1 MKKFTFSLK
10 SVGIVRQARELRLR
24 EAFSVALR
32 AVVEA
37 EQALARIR
45 REQAEF
51 ERGMIAERVR
61 AFRPADQVA
70 FLHAHQILLVR
81 ERGAVADVERTVV
94 ERELRRTE
102 WLGSR
107 RDLRLIEKLEQTAR
121 QEYRIEEDRETQRML
136 DDRAPS
142 GGGWGS
148 GAAA

>member
-1 MKKFTFSLK
+1 MKKFNFSLK
-10 SVGIVRQARELRLR
+10 SVGIVREARELRLR

-51 ERGMIAERVR
+51 ERGMMAERMQ

-70 FLHAHQILLVR
+70 FLHAHQLLLVR
-81 ERGAVADVERTVV
+81 ERGAIADLEKTVV

-121 QEYRIEEDRETQRML
+121 HEYRLEEDRENQRLL

-142 GGGWGS
+142 GAGRGF